1 MAGLLTAVGLAA
13 PAGLNAYLVLLIVG
27 LAARIAGT
35 VVLPPAL
42 AWLGNPWVL
51 VVLGAALTAEI
62 FIAKMPRLAPA
73 SERIGLA
80 VRPIAGALVAMA
92 GAAATDLAPLAAAAV
107 GAVCAGAV
115 HLLKAA
121 VRARVTTASG
131 GLAIPLVSM
140 LEDLV
145 AATGAVLTLLRPLA
159 GVMVAL
165 TIVALLVGLLLVLR
179 RHGHQSR
186 LPEPPEAPTATGA

>member
-27 LAARIAGT
+27 LAARVAGT
-35 VVLPPAL
+35 IVLPPAL

-51 VVLGAALTAEI
+51 VALGAALTAEI
-62 FIAKMPRLAPA
+62 FITKMPRLAPA

-92 GAAATDLAPLAAAAV
+92 GAAATDLAPVAAAAI

-121 VRARVTTASG
+121 VRARVVYQGPAGAIKPPRRSSRGFARPSAS
-131 GLAIPLVSM
+131 IR
-140 LEDLV
+140 
-145 AATGAVLTLLRPLA
+145 AAAANDPKHDSPEMAALRA
-159 GVMVAL
+159 KMFM
-165 TIVALLVGLLLVLR
+165 TLR
-179 RHGHQSR
+179 RGPH
-186 LPEPPEAPTATGA
+186 